1 MGSMLNVLNA
11 VIFPFAFPEI
21 RDTWVPA
28 EEFTPNKNRV
38 NRQSFS
44 NLRESLWQG
53 QRKEKTLFVKGDT
66 THAQKGCLES
76 KLTG

>member
-1 MGSMLNVLNA
+1 MGSMLNVLNV

-21 RDTWVPA
+21 RDRWDPV

-44 NLRESLWQG
+44 NLGIIMART
-53 QRKEKTLFVKGDT
+53 KKG
-66 THAQKGCLES
+66 KNPVC
-76 KLTG
+76 

>member
-1 MGSMLNVLNA
+1 MGFMINVLNV

-21 RDTWVPA
+21 RDMWAPV

-44 NLRESLWQG
+44 NLWE
-53 QRKEKTLFVKGDT
+53 
-66 THAQKGCLES
+66 
-76 KLTG
+76 